1 MPHISRRRTHRAAR
15 MVVLMLVVASGC
27 STDNRPLLL
36 VHDSPRGTVS
46 LETLPSGSLEADQPI
61 SLAESTVAQVLSGVL
76 VKPQERLLQE
86 ILAGDA
92 PPERAFHPEDVTFLA
107 PLVRAALGRAG
118 PDDFVRFQT
127 RPSTDSGQ
135 DQTGGALYVKGSA
148 VVFALTQYRAR
159 SPQPVRTGKADRRAP
174 RPAGLGRYTI
184 AFLPRGVEVPLPAA
198 PPDELTMGEFRV
210 LAIDYAL
217 LAKLQALDTESP
229 PLSSSGDIDSGRAN
243 DNAGRVDLGTLKD
256 LIIQKDVEIEAL
268 RQEVEALRRQL
279 ERTKP
284 GQRR

>member
-1 MPHISRRRTHRAAR
+1 MSHISRRQTHRIAC
-15 MVVLMLVVASGC
+15 VVVMMLVVASGC

-36 VHDSPRGTVS
+36 VHDGPRGTVS

-61 SLAESTVAQVLSGVL
+61 ALAESTVAQVLSGVL

-92 PPERAFHPEDVTFLA
+92 PPERVFHPEDVTFLA

-118 PDDFVRFQT
+118 PDDFVRFHT
-127 RPSTDSGQ
+127 RRSTDWGQ
-135 DQTGGALYVKGSA
+135 IETGGALYVKDSA

-159 SPQPVRTGKADRRAP
+159 PLQPLRTGKALGRAP
-174 RPAGLGRYTI
+174 QAAGRGRYTI
-184 AFLPRGVEVPLPAA
+184 AFLPRGVEVPLPAV
-198 PPDELTMGEFRV
+198 PPDELPIDEFRV

-217 LAKLQALDTESP
+217 LAKLRALDAESP
-229 PLSSSGDIDSGRAN
+229 PLSPIGDTVSGPAN
-243 DNAGRVDLGTLKD
+243 DNAGRIDLGTLKD

-268 RQEVEALRRQL
+268 RQEVESLRRQL
-279 ERTKP
+279 ERTRP